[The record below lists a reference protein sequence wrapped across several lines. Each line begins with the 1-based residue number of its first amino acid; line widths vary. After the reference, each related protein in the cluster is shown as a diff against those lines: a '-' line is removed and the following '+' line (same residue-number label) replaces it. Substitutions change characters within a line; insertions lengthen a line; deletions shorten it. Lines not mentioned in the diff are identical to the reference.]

1 MISTTQLDE
10 LKLLH
15 KNHIANTFLFTSK
28 LLDQRRR
35 ISDAQVEVI
44 HGLLHDLAAS
54 TSGQPGQDP
63 AVIARQAM
71 QTISESFANQNA
83 RSGDLM
89 KETAA
94 AYAEILRLAIAYGGD
109 TFAGLQTA
117 SRDAAQLAAP
127 QPVVANPWMDNF
139 MHSFESATRLMNDG
153 FKPIIAAV
161 ESTTHANADSGG
173 RGKPAGAGR
182 ASKQH

>member
-1 MISTTQLDE
+1 MISTNQLDE

-44 HGLLHDLAAS
+44 HGLLRDLAAS
-54 TSGQPGQDP
+54 ASGQPAQDP
-63 AVIARQAM
+63 AQMAQQAM
-71 QTISESFANQNA
+71 QAISESLANQSA
-83 RSGDLM
+83 RSGEFL

-94 AYAEILRLAIAYGGD
+94 AYAEILRLAIAYDSD

-117 SRDAAQLAAP
+117 GRDVATFATPPSAS
-127 QPVVANPWMDNF
+127 ANPWMDSF
-139 MHSFESATRLMNDG
+139 MHSFESAANLMKDG
-153 FKPIIAAV
+153 FKPMLAAA
-161 ESTTHANADSGG
+161 ESATAAHGAD
-173 RGKPAGAGR
+173 GKSAGAGR
-182 ASKQH
+182 AGRAH